1 MAKLDIDIGVEG
13 NDGTG
18 DSIRESFRKV
28 NENFQELYA
37 AFGVGGNISFTT
49 LGDTPN
55 ALEGDKVLYTVPTA
69 DGPQVGLFNLVSDIA
84 AGDDTT
90 DSITIER
97 DGPNLILKTAFRSVA
112 NDDRPALGGGLNAQG
127 YGIAGV
133 GIDQAAVTDWNSKH
147 NFSPERADITVDDLV
162 ITKGYADSRY
172 VAGDRPLRIGD
183 EPATIEET
191 DYIITVQSYA
201 DGNIVL
207 PGHGYTK
214 TVDGTP
220 FIFKAEDTDP
230 TGIVSGDTY
239 YIRFVNA
246 DELSVHRTQE
256 GGLQNTDK
264 AYITHTIDVDDI
276 HKFTD
281 AAYNADL
288 DGLWLDNQAIP
299 RKSIVRRQGD
309 KMEGP
314 LILNDSPGEL
324 AGLTTSDEDL
334 QAATKFYVDNTSY
347 SSPTNIYVSTSGDDT
362 MRGVPSG
369 KEGTS
374 PSYAYRSINAAA
386 QRAEEMM
393 KAFLTVIQ
401 WRLAPNQNLTK

>member
-69 DGPQVGLFNLVSDIA
+69 DGPQVGLFNLVSDVA
-84 AGDDTT
+84 AGDGVT

-97 DGPNLILKTAFRSVA
+97 DGANLILKTSFRSVA

-183 EPATIEET
+183 EPATIEDT
-191 DYIITVQSYA
+191 DYIVTVQSYA

-239 YIRFVNA
+239 YLRFVNA

-281 AAYNADL
+281 AAYDTTY
-288 DGLWLDNQAIP
+288 QAF
-299 RKSIVRRQGD
+299 G
-309 KMEGP
+309 
-314 LILNDSPGEL
+314 
-324 AGLTTSDEDL
+324 
-334 QAATKFYVDNTSY
+334 
-347 SSPTNIYVSTSGDDT
+347 
-362 MRGVPSG
+362 
-369 KEGTS
+369 
-374 PSYAYRSINAAA
+374 
-386 QRAEEMM
+386 
-393 KAFLTVIQ
+393 
-401 WRLAPNQNLTK
+401 